1 MCDGEKVVGWHT
13 NEKSKRLR
21 RFHVDMSGF
30 AFNSSILWDPDKWH
44 RPSVDPIRQLD
55 TVKEGFQ
62 VSSYSFCFKHNVLV
76 PTDYIYGFDLEFSLI
91 PLLKL
96 LKHSG
101 IEVSVARNWMSTKS
115 CLQRCWASFQQH
127 SRHENLLA
135 NLFVGGLFVDCEA
148 SCVCRRQHS

>member
-1 MCDGEKVVGWHT
+1 MSICLGLLSTVASFGTQTDGTDPLWIPFGSLTQSRKVFRSLPT
-13 NEKSKRLR
+13 L
-21 RFHVDMSGF
+21 
-30 AFNSSILWDPDKWH
+30 I
-44 RPSVDPIRQLD
+44 
-55 TVKEGFQ
+55 
-62 VSSYSFCFKHNVLV
+62 CFKHNVLV

-101 IEVSVARNWMSTKS
+101 IEVSLARNWMSTKS